1 VALERYAADDV
12 RQIVGL
18 VEQRPHLFDT
28 TLAEN
33 LRIGRRSADDATLVA
48 VLARVGLGPWFETL
62 PDGLATPVGP
72 GGSRLSGGQR
82 QRVAVARA
90 LLAGFP
96 ILLLDEPAEHL
107 EPSAADALMSDLLAV
122 TEGHAALLITHR
134 LSALERV
141 DEIVVLE
148 RGVVVERGTHAAL
161 LGAGG
166 RYAALWWEERMDDR
180 PRRPDPSP
188 SRPSGG
194 EKPSTPESS
203 PSVNE
208 GGDTS

>member
-1 VALERYAADDV
+1 
-12 RQIVGL
+12 
-18 VEQRPHLFDT
+18 
-28 TLAEN
+28 
-33 LRIGRRSADDATLVA
+33 